1 MARTGWIWED
11 ATDGTTQ
18 IMPINPNE
26 NASPKYQKNLAKK
39 TTTSGRVIIQEG
51 AATPSQFDFS
61 GALLTKEHYDFIL
74 NIWRKRHLVRLT
86 DDLGRKFTIYLESF
100 QPQRKLSKTY
110 PWRHTY
116 QATSVIV
123 DEF

>member
-18 IMPINPNE
+18 IMPINPNDG
-26 NASPKYQKNLAKK
+26 ASPQYEKSLNKK
-39 TTTSGRVIIQEG
+39 RTTAGRVIVQEG
-51 AATPSQFDFS
+51 LGAPVQFDFS

-86 DDLGRKFTIYLESF
+86 DDLGRTFTIYLESF
-100 QPQRKLSKTY
+100 KPQRKLSRTY

-116 QATSVIV
+116 QATAVIV